1 MKLIKP
7 WNIFLL
13 LGVAVLVINKFIP
26 YEYTIIKGIL
36 LLLGISLII
45 IGGISLYRNRDQF

>member
-1 MKLIKP
+1 MKLIKR
-7 WNIFLL
+7 WNLYLL
-13 LGVAVLVINKFIP
+13 SGVAALVINKFIAL
-26 YEYTIIKGIL
+26 EHTIIKGIL